1 MTMMTILVMKIFI
14 MKFYFQRT
22 VFVGVGNGLI
32 HGHTIHL
39 GKKPVQ
45 LKKKV
50 LQIQTTVYYHSKLF
64 SCHIIYR

>member
-45 LKKKV
+45 LKKRSCK
-50 LQIQTTVYYHSKLF
+50 SKLRF
-64 SCHIIYR
+64 TTIQSYLHVI

>member
-14 MKFYFQRT
+14 MKSYFQLT

-32 HGHTIHL
+32 HGHAIHL

-45 LKKKV
+45 LKKGLANPNYGLLPFKV
-50 LQIQTTVYYHSKLF
+50 F
-64 SCHIIYR
+64 